1 MAPQVGGCEF
11 LGFDIFLVD
20 PTSKTKALKMHRKLI
35 IFRSKNDGLKCIII
49 IITNIESSIIGVDL
63 IYF

>member
-20 PTSKTKALKMHRKLI
+20 PISKTKALKMHRKLI
-35 IFRSKNDGLKCIII
+35 IFRSKNDDL
-49 IITNIESSIIGVDL
+49 NLSS
-63 IYF
+63 